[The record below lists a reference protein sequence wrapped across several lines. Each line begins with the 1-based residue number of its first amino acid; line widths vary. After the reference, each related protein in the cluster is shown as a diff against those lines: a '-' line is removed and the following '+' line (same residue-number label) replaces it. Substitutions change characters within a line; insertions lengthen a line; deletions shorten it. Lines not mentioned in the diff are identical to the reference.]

1 MANSNHACVNTKLLA
16 MKSKMLG
23 TQDYEALIKAPSLND
38 LFYYL
43 KDNTYYGPFL
53 EEVHTDHLHRLE
65 LEVPLT
71 RGTRAATAG
80 VFGAVLLLA
89 VTAVLRKVRR
99 H

>member
-43 KDNTYYGPFL
+43 KDNTITGHFW
-53 EEVHTDHLHRLE
+53 RR
-65 LEVPLT
+65 LT
-71 RGTRAATAG
+71 RTIFTAWNWKCPSPG
-80 VFGAVLLLA
+80 
-89 VTAVLRKVRR
+89 
-99 H
+99 

>member
-53 EEVHTDHLHRLE
+53 EEGHTDLLHRLE
-65 LEVPLT
+65 LEVPVT
-71 RGTRAATAG
+71 RMKIYDID
-80 VFGAVLLLA
+80 LLMIYL
-89 VTAVLRKVRR
+89 VGDEM
-99 H
+99 